1 MKSALPIAFAR
12 DATGGYSRQNGS
24 RVMRND
30 LYEPHSGEFITFE
43 GTREELMDVARSYDR
58 LYDIGDFPWR
68 VARTIA
74 EELGEYLL

>member
-1 MKSALPIAFAR
+1 MTEYYRIIVYGPNSPIAGHRAS
-12 DATGGYSRQNGS
+12 D
-24 RVMRND
+24 D